1 MYNNIILMKEGIHLM
16 TRNILFDS
24 TVRFDNFWL
33 ADLAEG
39 YEDNITEDE
48 LFRIADEAL
57 ADDFEEL
64 CAEFSNVMTDC
75 PIMIIADLGLWD
87 GRKSGYKMVNSRCI
101 ADCFKLADDELTIYT
116 DRYNLL
122 ATGSHHDGVN
132 HYLFREIKPNISE
145 TAFENFLDK
154 LYNGKATSADITRY
168 TRSVRPLIAKKY
180 GF

>member
-1 MYNNIILMKEGIHLM
+1 M
-16 TRNILFDS
+16 TNDYILFDS
-24 TVRFDNFWL
+24 TIRFDDEWL

-39 YEDNITEDE
+39 YEDGITEDE
-48 LFRIADEAL
+48 LARVADDAI
-57 ADDFEEL
+57 ADDFDDL
-64 CAEFSNVMTDC
+64 CAEFANVMTDC

-87 GRKSGYKMVNSRCI
+87 GHKSGYKMINSRCI

-132 HYLFREIKPNISE
+132 HYLFREIKPHISE

-154 LYNGKATSADITRY
+154 LYSGKATSADITCY